1 MGNPAHGETAC
12 FRYGKATAHNGEEG
26 TLRGRARLAGA
37 EIVAQAAVLEGISNG
52 GGRVRSAS
60 RGRWVRPK
68 QRARRDLGPAR
79 LRRSPRSRGASAH
92 PAGTRGVLA
101 DQRRLVGYRGRC
113 PEGRRC
119 PAAGR
124 GDTIET
130 YLVSCRGRAEPGDLR
145 GAHRVERQGGGSPL
159 RRFCEGRLEEYPR
172 GEGCHPGRVAL
183 SSWVGEAGRCRSPR
197 RRSSY
202 LAVARLSAG
211 QDLRMS
217 VRGRM
222 RLLVV

>member
-1 MGNPAHGETAC
+1 MDNPAHGEAAW
-12 FRYGKATAHNGEEG
+12 FRYGKATVHNGERI
-26 TLRGRARLAGA
+26 LRGSGRRGEK
-37 EIVAQAAVLEGISNG
+37 EIVAQTAELEGISNG
-52 GGRVRSAS
+52 RGRVRPAS

-68 QRARRDLGPAR
+68 QRAWRALGPAR
-79 LRRSPRSRGASAH
+79 LRGFPRSRGAGAH
-92 PAGTRGVLA
+92 AAGARGVLA
-101 DQRRLVGYRGRC
+101 DQRRLAGHPGRHQAR
-113 PEGRRC
+113 RRC

-124 GDTIET
+124 RDTIET

-145 GAHRVERQGGGSPL
+145 GAHWVERQGGGSTL

-183 SSWVGEAGRCRSPR
+183 SSWVGEAARCRSPR